1 MEVTSI
7 SPLRVGSLVWQ
18 SSEGRFVLTVVCK
31 ATYTLTPEVSPL
43 AAEQEGINERDN
55 HWDDDPRRSVDAPG
69 DLAPFKPRADVLLVG
84 YAYAPRKTPVVSLK
98 ARLIVG
104 AVDKTIEVFCQRLWT
119 LEGALRLGARWSK
132 MPLRYERAAGGPD
145 TWNPVGVDSDARPD
159 TYGQRV
165 VPNLQPPELH
175 LSQPGNVIRPV
186 GFGPLSASWLIRRE
200 RLGER
205 APSWGDSGP
214 LEFPL
219 VDDEFDAL
227 FFQAAP
233 LDQQVDT
240 LREDERI
247 VLENLH
253 PEHARLVTSLPG
265 VKPLAFIEIP
275 GRAASELSFV
285 ADTLWIDTARGICT
299 LTWRAQVAIEDPG
312 QVGRVLVGL
321 EERGKPLTW
330 AEASRLAEVATSVGT
345 VGGSASVFPPPIPRS
360 GELDTLPDVDDS
372 EVTLPRP
379 LLPRPPSGTHLG
391 PPAVLSPGSSARA
404 PLRRPARPNIAIANE
419 REITLS
425 VLQSELLP
433 SALPFEAGADPL
445 TLPARSKTARQAE
458 TSSATIVIKDLLSPA
473 AVTPWGAPPSADAS
487 GPGPVPPSPPRP
499 SLFSMSASAAVP
511 VSGAAAASDAA
522 TAQPLFSGSALMP
535 RIAPVPARPPEG
547 RLSLGDVNGKQLS
560 AAAFVGA
567 YAASNAAAGDQ
578 DSRPAQA
585 SRPLVT
591 TALKRPAEPAPAPPP
606 PTDIPLELVW
616 HESDFGAKARRNP
629 SWAKL
634 LSAPKASAPA
644 RGSLLGFS
652 LGNEHPSPSGQLSK
666 SDVLSI
672 LSKGLPATAREMH
685 GALADGFLV
694 AGASTPPLLLLGGEL
709 EFPFDELE
717 TLRAILGATTPLAAG
732 DKKLKAII
740 ELVTEMMQTPL
751 QGSPEIVEGF
761 IEQLREAWGKANRH
775 LPATYLD
782 THTDRMLIERRH
794 YQHRELLDSS
804 WIRALLK
811 VADEQGKMPVYLPMH
826 LQRRLPLFKR
836 FPARIIVEALPQQ
849 DQYESHPVAHRA
861 LALARLLPGLQRGAR

>member
-1 MEVTSI
+1 MDVISL
-7 SPLRVGSLVWQ
+7 SPLRVGSLIWQ
-18 SSEGRFVLTVVCK
+18 PSAGSFVLTVVCK
-31 ATYTLTPEVSPL
+31 ATYTLAPEVSPL
-43 AAEQEGINERDN
+43 AAEQEAVNEHDN

-98 ARLIVG
+98 ARLVVG

-119 LEGALRLGARWSK
+119 LDGVLREGARWSK

-175 LSQPGNVIRPV
+175 LSQSGDVIRPV

-205 APSWGDSGP
+205 ALSWGDSGP

-219 VDDEFDAL
+219 VDDAFDTL

-233 LDQQVDT
+233 LDQQVNT

-265 VKPLAFIEIP
+265 VKPLAFVEIP
-275 GRAASELSFV
+275 GHTANELSFV

-299 LTWRAQVAIEDPG
+299 LTWRAHVALEDPG
-312 QVGRVLVGL
+312 QAGRVLVGL

-360 GELDTLPDVDDS
+360 GEFDTLPDVDDS

-379 LLPRPPSGTHLG
+379 SLPRPLSGTPLG
-391 PPAVLSPGSSARA
+391 PLAVLSPGSSSRL
-404 PLRRPARPNIAIANE
+404 PLRRPPRPNIAIANE
-419 REITLS
+419 REITRS
-425 VLQSELLP
+425 VLQSDLLP
-433 SALPFEAGADPL
+433 KALPFEAGADPL
-445 TLPARSKTARQAE
+445 PLQARSNTAKKAE

-473 AVTPWGAPPSADAS
+473 AVTPWGTPPRADV
-487 GPGPVPPSPPRP
+487 PVPVPTPLSPPRP
-499 SLFSMSASAAVP
+499 SLVTAQTSFSVP
-511 VSGAAAASDAA
+511 VSGLTAASDAA
-522 TAQPLFSGSALMP
+522 LVQPFFPGIP
-535 RIAPVPARPPEG
+535 PAPGIRPPEG

-578 DSRPAQA
+578 DSGATPAA
-585 SRPLVT
+585 SPFIT
-591 TALKRPAEPAPAPPP
+591 TEPKKPVVPAPPP
-606 PTDIPLELVW
+606 PDVPLELVF
-616 HESDFGAKARRNP
+616 HESDFGARARRKP
-629 SWAKL
+629 RWAKL
-634 LSAPKASAPA
+634 LGAPKANTQE

-652 LGNEHPSPSGQLSK
+652 LGDERQNPSNQLSK
-666 SDVLSI
+666 IDVLRI
-672 LSKGLPATAREMH
+672 LSKDSPATAREMRD
-685 GALADGFLV
+685 ALVDGFMV
-694 AGASTPPLLLLGGEL
+694 VGASTAPLLLLGGEL

-717 TLRAILGATTPLAAG
+717 TLRAIIGAATPLAAG
-732 DKKLKAII
+732 DKKLKATI
-740 ELVTEMMQTPL
+740 ELVTEMIETPL

-761 IEQLREAWGKANRH
+761 IERMREAWGKANRH

-782 THTDRMLIERRH
+782 THTDRILLEQRH

-811 VADEQGKMPVYLPMH
+811 VADEEGKMPVYIPMH

-849 DQYESHPVAHRA
+849 DQYEAHPVAHRA
-861 LALARLLPGLQRGAR
+861 LALARLLPALQRGAR